1 MKDLWIASLEPTAED
16 WERYEKRMNIDK
28 LEQHVWDNLSVRK
41 HLAGRARI
49 SRIVRRAVREW
60 PSPVLA
66 QCDAKQ
72 ADVVGHYMGRSL
84 ERNERQYGMG
94 FFLAIVL
101 SAVIGEIVKVL
112 IRWWLERQEN
122 REAMLEMQ
130 R

>member
-1 MKDLWIASLEPTAED
+1 
-16 WERYEKRMNIDK
+16 MNIDE
-28 LEQHVWDNLSVRK
+28 LDDYVWSRLSVRK
-41 HLAGRARI
+41 HLAGRARV

-60 PSPVLA
+60 PAPVLA

>member
-1 MKDLWIASLEPTAED
+1 MS
-16 WERYEKRMNIDK
+16 IDE
-28 LEQHVWDNLSVRK
+28 LDQYVWDNLSMRK
-41 HLAGRARI
+41 HLAGRSRI

-60 PSPVLA
+60 PAPVLA
-66 QCDAKQ
+66 QCDEKQ

-112 IRWWLERQEN
+112 IRWWLESREN
-122 REAMLEMQ
+122 REAMQGMQ